1 MSFSDTKNKIVAR
14 IWKSLAQSGVNL
26 SSIPDDQMS
35 ALVDSIADGV
45 LLAIDE
51 ALEEAGLPARPQEGL
66 LALDAESDE
75 KVLWEGRAFLSLV
88 TWYQI
93 TTERVRIVQGLL
105 GKEREDIELVR
116 IQDIDNKQSLGERM
130 LNIGDIYIRSSNP
143 SRPEAVLYNVRNPA
157 EVHEILRRAMLDA
170 RRRFRYS
177 VQEEM

>member
-1 MSFSDTKNKIVAR
+1 MPFSDTKTKIVAR
-14 IWKSLAQSGVNL
+14 IWQSLAQSGVEL
-26 SSIPDDQMS
+26 SAIPDDQMAS
-35 ALVDSIADGV
+35 LVDSIADGA

-51 ALEEAGLPARPQEGL
+51 ALADAGIAARQQ
-66 LALDAESDE
+66 AEFTTTAADSEE

-93 TTERVRIVQGLL
+93 SNERVRIVRGLL

-116 IQDIDNKQSLGERM
+116 IQDIDHTQHLNER
-130 LNIGDIYIRSSNP
+130 LFNIGDITIRSSDP
-143 SRPEAVLYNVRNPA
+143 SQPEAVLYNVRDPQ